1 MAQVTAKTRTGVIA
15 KKLGMTRIFDESG
28 AHVPVTAFQVQGN
41 QVVRVTDSEKQGYL
55 AVQIGAGTRKLSR
68 TTKPQRGHFAK
79 AKVEPKQILQEFRVP
94 AANVLEVGA
103 ELSAAHFTAGQF
115 VDVTATTIGRGFA
128 GAMKRWNF
136 GGLPASHGVSAKA
149 HRSLGGTGGRQD
161 PGKTFK
167 NKKMHGHMGDKVRTQ
182 MNLKVIAVDEAND
195 VIFVKGSVPGSE
207 ESWVTIRDAV
217 KKVAKQPSE
226 IPFPAGL
233 KQTSRPA
240 DQQTSRPVD
249 EELKVQVND
258 AVQMESDDSS
268 ARLLV
273 HSSTGEGEQS

>member
-15 KKLGMTRIFDESG
+15 KKLGMTRIFADDGS
-28 AHVPVTAFQVQGN
+28 HVPVTAFEIVKN
-41 QVVRVTDSEKQGYL
+41 EVVRVTDVEKQGYL

-79 AKVEPKQILQEFRVP
+79 AKVEPKQKLQEFRVP
-94 AANVLEVGA
+94 AENVLEVGA
-103 ELSAAHFTAGQF
+103 EISAAHFTAGQF

-182 MNLKVIAVDEAND
+182 MNLKVIAIDETND

-207 ESWVTIRDAV
+207 QSWVTIRDAV
-217 KKVAKQPSE
+217 KKVAKQPE
-226 IPFPAGL
+226 GIAYPAGL
-233 KQTSRPA
+233 KASA
-240 DQQTSRPVD
+240 KA
-249 EELKVQVND
+249 EELKSRGAEEEEIIEAVNV
-258 AVQMESDDSS
+258 AEVVENTPQPVSSS
-268 ARLLV
+268 APQP
-273 HSSTGEGEQS
+273 GEGEA

>member
-28 AHVPVTAFQVQGN
+28 AHVPVTAFQVNNTVIRQ
-41 QVVRVTDSEKQGYL
+41 TDADKQGYT
-55 AVQIGAGTRKLSR
+55 AVQIGMGERKASR
-68 TTKPQRGHFAK
+68 TTNPQRGHFAK
-79 AKVEPKQILQEFRVP
+79 ASVTPKQVVKEFRVP
-94 AANVLEVGA
+94 TENLLAVGA
-103 ELSAAHFTAGQF
+103 EIGATHFVAGQF

-167 NKKMHGHMGDKVRTQ
+167 NKKMHGHMGVKQRTQ
-182 MNLKVIAVDEAND
+182 MNLKVIAIDETHD

-207 ESWVTIRDAV
+207 NAWVTIRDAV
-217 KKVAKQPSE
+217 KMVAKQPKE
-226 IPFPAGL
+226 IQFPAGL
-233 KQTSRPA
+233 KQTGKAAPA
-240 DQQTSRPVD
+240 PAK
-249 EELKVQVND
+249 EET
-258 AVQMESDDSS
+258 QMETPIE
-268 ARLLV
+268 AAVETLAV
-273 HSSTGEGEQS
+273 EANEGEQS